1 MSNININP
9 QWIGSKIVLNILNAY
24 KKKKK
29 NTQMLPITEDQ

>member
-24 KKKKK
+24 KKK